1 MEELLAAPW
10 GALIIFGLRIV
21 DVSMG
26 TVRMILGVRGYR
38 GQAAAI
44 GFFEVLIWLIA
55 VGAALQHLTSILHI
69 VGYAGGFAAGNY
81 AGIWLESRFALGT
94 SVVRATFRED
104 SEGEEPRSHQTAE
117 ALRAAGFAV
126 TEVTGWGREQPVRIL
141 NVVTKRRLVNDVMHI
156 VQMHDNDAFVT
167 VEEVRATRGG
177 YFRPAPR
184 WSLWFGRRR

>member
-1 MEELLAAPW
+1 MEELLAAPI

-38 GQAAAI
+38 AQAAAI
-44 GFFEVLIWLIA
+44 GFVEVLIWLIA

-94 SVVRATFRED
+94 SVVRATFRELN
-104 SEGEEPRSHQTAE
+104 GENVPPSHRTAE
-117 ALRAAGFAV
+117 DLRDAGFAV
-126 TEVTGWGREQPVRIL
+126 TELTGQGREQPVQIL
-141 NVVTKRRLVNDVMHI
+141 DVVTKRKQVDDVIDI
-156 VQMHDNDAFVT
+156 VQSHDASAFVT
-167 VEEVRATRGG
+167 VEEVRATQGG

-184 WSLWFGRRR
+184 WSMWFGRRR